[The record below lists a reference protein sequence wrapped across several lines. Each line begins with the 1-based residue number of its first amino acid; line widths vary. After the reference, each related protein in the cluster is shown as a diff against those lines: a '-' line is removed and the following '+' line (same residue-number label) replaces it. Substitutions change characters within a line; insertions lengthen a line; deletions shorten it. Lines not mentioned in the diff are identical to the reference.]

1 MMKTPKPCPLSA
13 ADLFDFFDLLDQRDR
28 YGARSLRARETRR
41 FRSHWLTLRDWIEE
55 ANGVDTARKNI
66 AERLL
71 RSKWK
76 VGRKVGCREFYRIL
90 WVESKRQCDAERMR
104 GPEHWHGAK

>member
-1 MMKTPKPCPLSA
+1 MKNPKLCPLSA
-13 ADLFDFFDLLDQRDR
+13 ADLFDFADLLSQRDR

-41 FRSHWLTLRDWIEE
+41 FRAHWATLRDWIEDPTGDE
-55 ANGVDTARKNI
+55 DAQERI
-66 AERLL
+66 ADRLC

-76 VGRKVGCREFYRIL
+76 EGRNVGGPELCRIAWAREHR
-90 WVESKRQCDAERMR
+90 RRDAERIG